1 MFFSLNKKFIYT
13 ISIFFLLTSL
23 IFMYTFYILYGNKI
37 QEEQRSILL
46 RNQQYTELLY
56 ENITLKN
63 EIKSLLERDPQL
75 PIDTK
80 LAAFLKTDNNLKEKQ
95 QELTLENKRAK
106 EIMQNYD
113 ERYQAL
119 QESVKIIISSSIL
132 MILALLLLWLLIRIW
147 VLNPINKL
155 SKVSSKVLA
164 GNYTSRLK
172 LHPAAGRYD
181 EFDELMH
188 TFNQMLDNIENGIK
202 EIKKTESFLQSIID
216 SIPDGIRVLDDQGSI
231 VIANKEYYRQTG
243 CSQDC
248 IGEKCYASSQNRTSP
263 CPASLFP
270 CPLREIK
277 LKNSANIQFI
287 QQFSAYPGRQLA
299 VNAAPMRI
307 KDPEQNTSQNY
318 IVESIRDLS
327 DDIHFS
333 HQQKLSSLGFLATS
347 VAHEIKNHLGSIRI
361 ITEGIIDKYYKNKP
375 DDSED
380 KQYLQ
385 LINKQLIDC
394 MNIPERLLK
403 LSQFSN
409 DSCCEFISQNSIND
423 IIALLDYEAKR
434 NGITIEFDAPAKEL
448 VINGYET
455 DFKMMMLNMAQNA
468 FKAMPNGGKLIIK
481 LRRTADKKVSIKI
494 QDTGVGIPKDKIKR
508 IFEPFYSDGR
518 NSKHSGTGLGL
529 TIVKSIVEKF
539 HGEIEATS
547 KEGKGT
553 CFSLKFPLD
562 LQK

>member
-56 ENITLKN
+56 ENITFKN
-63 EIKSLLERDPQL
+63 ELKELLKTNPQL
-75 PIDTK
+75 PVNSQ
-80 LAAFLKTDNNLKEKQ
+80 LALLLNTNNNLEQKQ
-95 QELTLENKRAK
+95 QELTLENKRPK
-106 EIMQNYD
+106 EMLQNYD

-119 QESVKIIISSSIL
+119 QESIKIIIGSSIL
-132 MILALLLLWLLIRIW
+132 VILGLLLLWLLIRIW
-147 VLNPINKL
+147 ILNPINKL
-155 SKVSSKVLA
+155 AKVSSKVLA
-164 GNYTSRLK
+164 GNYTSRLN
-172 LHPAAGRYD
+172 LPAPTGLYD

-188 TFNQMLDNIENGIK
+188 TFNQMLDNIESGIK

-216 SIPDGIRVLDDQGSI
+216 SIPDGIRVLDDKGSI
-231 VIANKEYYRQTG
+231 VIANKEYYRQAG
-243 CSQDC
+243 CSQNC

-287 QQFSAYPGRQLA
+287 QQFNAFPNRQLA
-299 VNAAPMRI
+299 VNAAPMQI
-307 KDPEQNTSQNY
+307 KDSEQKTVRNY

-347 VAHEIKNHLGSIRI
+347 VAHEIKNNLGSIRI
-361 ITEGIIDKYYKNKP
+361 ITEGIIDKYYKDKP

-385 LINKQLIDC
+385 LINKQLIEC
-394 MNIPERLLK
+394 MNVPERLLK
-403 LSQFSN
+403 LAQFSN
-409 DSCCEFISQNSIND
+409 DNCCEFVIQNSIKD
-423 IIALLDYEAKR
+423 TIALLDYEAKR
-434 NGITIEFDAPAKEL
+434 NGIVIEIKAPKKDL
-448 VINGYET
+448 IVNGYEA

-468 FKAMPNGGKLIIK
+468 FKAMPNGGNLSIK
-481 LRRTADKKVSIKI
+481 LNKTADQKVSIKI
-494 QDTGVGIPKDKIKR
+494 QDTGIGIPADKIKR
-508 IFEPFYSDGR
+508 IFEPFYSDGH
-518 NSKHSGTGLGL
+518 NSRHFGTGLGL
-529 TIVKSIVEKF
+529 AIVKSIIEKF
-539 HGEIEATS
+539 DGEIEVAS

-553 CFSLKFPLD
+553 CFSLKFPLN